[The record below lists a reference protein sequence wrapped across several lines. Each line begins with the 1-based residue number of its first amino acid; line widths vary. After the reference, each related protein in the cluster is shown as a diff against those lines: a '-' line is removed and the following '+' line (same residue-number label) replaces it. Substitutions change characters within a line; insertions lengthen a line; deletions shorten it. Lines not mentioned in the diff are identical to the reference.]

1 MRNHLRDPASA
12 DERGYRLPGLGHFL
26 DALAGDEAFTD
37 ELLRKVLTARA
48 RTGQETGTRLR
59 VTPLPASACP
69 VRRSASRD
77 DRL

>member
-1 MRNHLRDPASA
+1 MRSYLRDPASA
-12 DERGYRLPGLGHFL
+12 DERGYRMPGLWHFL

-37 ELLRKVLTARA
+37 ELLRKVLAARA
-48 RTGQETGTRLR
+48 MTDRETSTRFR
-59 VTPLPASACP
+59 VKSLPASACP